1 MSKKSKT
8 SPKIALRYALAIYE
22 IGEKNNNQK
31 ILESQLT
38 DIEKFIHTE
47 KDFKKIIISPLLN
60 AVNQEDIIMKVFSG
74 NDKFKLE
81 KNIMSFLLVLGRNG
95 RLSYLEAII
104 KSYNLLMSKKRN
116 EQEVFITSAV
126 SLEENVK
133 EEIKLNL
140 SKKIRKEVLLSH
152 KIDPDILGGIVM
164 QIGSQMIDCSTKYK
178 FIKLKQAM
186 KGAS

>member
-1 MSKKSKT
+1 M
-8 SPKIALRYALAIYE
+8 I
-22 IGEKNNNQK
+22 
-31 ILESQLT
+31 
-38 DIEKFIHTE
+38 F
-47 KDFKKIIISPLLN
+47 
-60 AVNQEDIIMKVFSG
+60 
-74 NDKFKLE
+74 NDYRNSAKLE